1 VNPVGLLVIA
11 LGVVI
16 VIIGVK
22 GSQHNIV
29 AALTN
34 KPAKSSS

>member
-1 VNPVGLLVIA
+1 VNPLGLLVVA

-16 VIIGVK
+16 LIIGVK
-22 GSQHNIV
+22 GSQHSVV

-34 KPAKSSS
+34 KPAKAS